1 MTNIIVFR
9 SRYKIRKT
17 EKIKQ
22 GMESNDRTTNVKD
35 QQQLENSR

>member
-1 MTNIIVFR
+1 LCLGPG
-9 SRYKIRKT
+9 IRLERQK
-17 EKIKQ
+17 KIKK